1 MGIKAIVKE
10 TATKGTKYPCLKES
24 ETGAI
29 VLFFAKNSGV
39 SVCKSYH
46 NDVGEYSNTWLE
58 SDFIPF
64 HGTVTLV
71 NE

>member
-10 TATKGTKYPCLKES
+10 AATKGTKYPYLKES
-24 ETGAI
+24 ENGTI
-29 VLFFAKNSGV
+29 VLFFAQNSGV
-39 SVCKSYH
+39 SVCKSYYH
-46 NDVGEYSNTWLE
+46 DVGEYSNTWLE
-58 SDFIPF
+58 SDFKPF